1 MSNTENMENV
11 DCENG
16 DIKNHL
22 FKRLVDMDTI
32 CEIYKCDN
40 DNFVEVLIDYRNKY
54 VIMEDRLKYIKEQL
68 KEFNDLD
75 TDTINRLLED

>member
-1 MSNTENMENV
+1 MSNTENMENM
-11 DCENG
+11 DCENV